1 MRTEPARIS
10 LSFPLDFGELEF
22 SSSFIEAFDLVNMD
36 YIATLEFYDHD
47 GTRLPDSAVGAPVT
61 ALDNRPFRY
70 FARPIPE
77 APVITVERIK
87 LSEPAR
93 SVTIAIYPWAARDGA
108 LDLQSSIRDSLVVK
122 GLSWKEKLPF
132 VFKG

>member
-1 MRTEPARIS
+1 MGTEPARIS
-10 LSFPLDFGELEF
+10 LSFPLDIGELEF
-22 SSSFIEAFDLVNMD
+22 SSAFIEAFELVNMD
-36 YIATLEFYDHD
+36 YLATLEFFDHH
-47 GTRLPDSAVGAPVT
+47 GTRLPDSSVGAPVT

-70 FARPIPE
+70 FGRPNLE
-77 APVITVERIK
+77 APAITVEPIR

-93 SVTIAIYPWAARDGA
+93 SVTIAIYPWAARDQA
-108 LDLQSSIRDSLVVK
+108 LALQTPIRDNLVIK